1 MPIIRPAR
9 PEELD
14 EIFALVRRA
23 VIHMN
28 AAGNPQW
35 GEDYPTRGHY
45 AQDLAR
51 GELYGA
57 YSPAGALLGAACIN
71 TDQAPEY
78 AAVAWRVPGPAV
90 VIHRMAVDPD
100 QQRQGVGRAF
110 FRFAE
115 ELARSRGVP
124 ALHIDTYG
132 KNDRMQALILSC
144 GFTRTGEIN
153 LHGRPLKYPCF
164 EKVLG

>member
-1 MPIIRPAR
+1 MPIIRPVR

-14 EIFALVRRA
+14 EIFAMVRRA

-35 GEDYPTRGHY
+35 GDDYPTRVHY
-45 AQDLAR
+45 AQDIVW

-57 YSPAGALLGAACIN
+57 FSPAGALLGVACIN
-71 TDQAPEY
+71 TRQAPEY
-78 AAVAWRVPGPAV
+78 AAVAWRVPAPAV

-100 QQRQGVGRAF
+100 HQRHGVGHTF
-110 FRFAE
+110 FHYAQA
-115 ELARSRGVP
+115 LAHSRGVP
-124 ALHIDTYG
+124 ALHVDTYG
-132 KNDRMQALILSC
+132 KNVRMQALILSC
-144 GFTRTGEIN
+144 GFTQMGEIN